1 MLGLLLKKTT
11 IEIWDHAVLAFLLNL
26 ALLSLV
32 LAMVLGLLALGALPP
47 VATTLLLLAAGG
59 IVFLAL
65 LAGQRLLVRIV
76 AHQEPG
82 RWWHE
87 TGDAA
92 ALALLALAPLAG
104 LLALALL
111 LGDAALDLGGLAGI
125 AGLTT
130 SLWLFVVWLQL
141 ALFVVP
147 AILDAGGRPGLVLR
161 WLALL
166 VFDNPWFSLAL
177 VAIALPALVL
187 GLGLLP
193 GPFGLLL
200 LATNALR
207 LRLRRYEH
215 EDFERPDWG
224 ALLAAERERL
234 DRRRPISVLQPWKG

>member
-1 MLGLLLKKTT
+1 MLGLLLRKTT
-11 IEIWDHAVLAFLLNL
+11 IEIWDHAVLVFLLNL
-26 ALLSLV
+26 VLLSLV
-32 LAMVLGLLALGALPP
+32 LAMVLGLLALGPLSPLAM
-47 VATTLLLLAAGG
+47 TLLLLGAGG
-59 IVFLAL
+59 IAFQAL
-65 LAGQRLLVRIV
+65 LAGQRLLNRIV
-76 AHQEPG
+76 AHREPG

-87 TGDAA
+87 PGDG

-111 LGDAALDLGGLAGI
+111 LGDTALGLGGLAGI

-130 SLWLFVVWLQL
+130 AFWLFVVWLQL
-141 ALFVVP
+141 AFLVVP
-147 AILDAGGRPGLVLR
+147 AILDAEGRPGLVVR

-177 VAIALPALVL
+177 IAIALPALVL

-207 LRLRRYEH
+207 LRLRRYAQG
-215 EDFERPDWG
+215 DFERPDW
-224 ALLAAERERL
+224 ATLLAAERERL
-234 DRRRPISVLQPWKG
+234 DRRRPISVLQPWRG